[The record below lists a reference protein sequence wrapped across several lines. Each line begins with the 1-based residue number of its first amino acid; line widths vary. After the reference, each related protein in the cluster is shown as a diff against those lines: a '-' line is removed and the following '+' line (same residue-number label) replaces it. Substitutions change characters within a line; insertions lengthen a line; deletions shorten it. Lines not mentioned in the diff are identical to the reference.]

1 MSTLNYSQT
10 LEMCSHSFTFPN
22 EKTRT
27 RRVENDKFANQVK
40 SLSLNMKIN
49 YFKKVASSFLVIFL
63 LLPTYSNSQQGLA
76 NFGAV
81 DCGLWLKDNDRM
93 KSLYKSWLLG
103 FLTGMNLSDTKVVKA
118 NFLDRLSSSSQAY
131 VFVDNYCQQN
141 PLKNTIDAA
150 MVLIFDLEKQK

>member
-1 MSTLNYSQT
+1 
-10 LEMCSHSFTFPN
+10 
-22 EKTRT
+22 
-27 RRVENDKFANQVK
+27 
-40 SLSLNMKIN
+40 MKNI
-49 YFKKVASSFLVIFL
+49 YYKKLVPLFLVAFL
-63 LLPTYSNSQQGLA
+63 LIPTYSNSQQGLA
-76 NFGAV
+76 NFGSV

-118 NFLDRLSSSSQAY
+118 NFLDKLSSTSQAY

-150 MVLIFDLEKQK
+150 MVLILDLEKQK